1 MSRPFVSVALV
12 TLDGAATLPG
22 VLAAL
27 ARQRTEFPFEIVAVD
42 SGSTDGTL
50 DLLAGRV
57 ERLER
62 IARRD
67 FDHGRTRNR
76 AVELSRGELVAFL
89 VQDAEPVGD
98 RWLHEL
104 VAPLVAHAD
113 VAGSFA
119 RQLPRPEAS
128 ALARFALARWF
139 AGGAVPRL
147 TESMTAE
154 AFDRLDPAVR
164 MDLST
169 FDNVC
174 SCLRR
179 SVWER
184 QPFAQTPMAEDLE
197 WGRDALRAGHRL
209 AYAPAA
215 SVIHSHDRGL
225 RYELERTRQLH
236 RRLAPLFGVRTIPT
250 LRHLARAFAVTVP
263 LHARLAWS
271 DRRRPG
277 LALRALGLAFVWPL
291 GQYLGGRAGAREAGR
306 R

>member
-1 MSRPFVSVALV
+1 LSRPFASVALV
-12 TLDGAATLPG
+12 TRDGAATLPG
-22 VLAAL
+22 LLAAL
-27 ARQRTEFPFEIVAVD
+27 ARQRTDFPFEVVAID
-42 SGSTDGTL
+42 SGSTDGTP

-57 ERLER
+57 DRLER
-62 IARRD
+62 IAPSD
-67 FDHGRTRNR
+67 FDHGRTRNL
-76 AVELSRGELVAFL
+76 AVEIARGELVVFL

-104 VAPLVAHAD
+104 AAPLVAHAD

-139 AGGAVPRL
+139 AGGEEPRL
-147 TESMTAE
+147 TEPMTAE
-154 AFDRLDPAVR
+154 AFDRLDPMRR

-179 SVWER
+179 TVWER
-184 QPFAQTPMAEDLE
+184 QPFAPTPMAEDLE

-209 AYAPAA
+209 AFAPAA
-215 SVIHSHDRGL
+215 AVVHSHDRGL
-225 RYELERTRQLH
+225 RYELARTYQLH
-236 RRLAPLFGVRTIPT
+236 RRLHGLFGFRSIPSA
-250 LRHLARAFAVTVP
+250 RHLASAVARTLP
-263 LHARLAWS
+263 LHARLALA
-271 DRRRPG
+271 DRRRPR
-277 LALRALGLAFVWPL
+277 LALRTLGLAFVWPL
-291 GQYLGGRAGAREAGR
+291 GQYLGGRRGAREAAR